1 MENKF
6 IIFGLITICWILGTI
21 SFGFNVDVPQSSSKN
36 FEIAKLIFVSIG
48 AYGVIMATYFNIY
61 NTLESTQ
68 NIKEQ
73 INFSRIENSFK
84 FVERW
89 DTPSLKEARD
99 LTREIGKDR
108 HTIADADLIGRIS
121 KDKDLERSVIT
132 TFNFWEGIYISIQHK
147 RVDECLLKE
156 TFSVVYCNMFKR
168 FEVWIE
174 TIDPTV
180 KKHLEN
186 LYNLWSC

>member
-36 FEIAKLIFVSIG
+36 FEIAKLIFLSIG

-73 INFSRIENSFK
+73 INFSRIENSFNL
-84 FVERW
+84 VERW

-99 LTREIGKDR
+99 LTREIAKDR
-108 HTIADADLIGRIS
+108 HTIADADLMGRIS
-121 KDKDLERSVIT
+121 KGKDLERSVIT

-156 TFSVVYCNMFKR
+156 TFSAVYCDMFKR
-168 FEVWIE
+168 FEVWIK

-180 KKHLEN
+180 KKHLEK
-186 LYNLWSC
+186 LYDLWSS